1 MSAEKGNVNVTATE
15 RFENTPTGN
24 LVAAKD
30 VNVNA
35 NDVTL
40 AGNVT
45 AGENA
50 NITAKNNA
58 TVNGNVTGKDVKLE
72 AGKDLTTG
80 ENANITATEGNV
92 TLNATNITNSGNVSA
107 EKGNVNV
114 NATNFTNTETG
125 NLVASKDINVNVT
138 NMTNNGNITSRDGQ
152 INVNATGTAT
162 NNAIIQAK
170 ASVNINGGTVN
181 NNYRIVS
188 DTGVVNLNGTVNN
201 NGFIGPEYCING
213 QCGNVF
219 IDQQRG
225 FKDNQLI
232 DLVDA
237 QHSVER
243 EVRSSLRGGE
253 ITLHQSGDAKT
264 VTLFNDGREVNKVV
278 SVISNGAVCSA
289 TLSAGVDTAD
299 KKSLASCIAANAES
313 KGQYHEVFQGKV
325 QKGNNK
331 HSAGKALKGR

>member
-80 ENANITATEGNV
+80 KDANITAKEGNV